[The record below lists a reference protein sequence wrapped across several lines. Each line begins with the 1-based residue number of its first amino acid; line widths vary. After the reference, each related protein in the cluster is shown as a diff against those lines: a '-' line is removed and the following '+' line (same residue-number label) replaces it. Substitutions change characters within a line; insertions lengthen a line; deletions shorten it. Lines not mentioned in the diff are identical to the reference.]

1 MEGALKMEKIMKN
14 KLALKIICTLLA
26 VVLWFYVSYQEN
38 PRMTKTI
45 NDVPI
50 TLSGE
55 QALNE
60 NGLSVYSVSD
70 NSISV
75 IANAKRLTLARLT
88 NKNTTGVIN
97 VSSFRKPGKYSVHVA
112 VSSSVTSDPVFTAKG
127 KNIVVVIEPIETKS
141 FNVDVAFEQ
150 KESSDFKVKSYTAS
164 DKKVTVKAPESIL
177 KYVDCVKTETL
188 SPAKEKQ
195 SAKLVAYDKN
205 GAILERVECIPVATD
220 VTFSFYSSKTVPVV
234 LKIKG
239 GAKHELPESSN
250 VRIFG
255 EKNDLDKIE
264 QIETKSID
272 ISPYEAGSDIEMK
285 LSLPDG
291 ISLYDSSD
299 SIVVNLKEEYFK

>member
-1 MEGALKMEKIMKN
+1 MEKIMQN

-26 VVLWFYVSYQEN
+26 VVLWIYVSYQEN
-38 PRMTKTI
+38 PTMTKTI
-45 NDVPI
+45 DDVPI

-112 VSSSVTSDPVFTAKG
+112 VSSNVTSDPVFTAKG
-127 KNIVVVIEPIETKS
+127 KNISVVIEPIETKT
-141 FNVDVAFEQ
+141 FNIDVSFEQ
-150 KESSDFKVKSYTAS
+150 GKAASDFKVESHNTT

-177 KYVDCVKTETL
+177 NLVSSVKTETL

-195 SAKLVAYDKN
+195 TAKLIAYDKN
-205 GAILERVECIPVATD
+205 GVVLERVECIPAETD
-220 VTFSFYSSKTVPVV
+220 VTFSFYSFKTVPVV
-234 LKIKG
+234 LKLKG
-239 GAKHELPESSN
+239 GAEHKLPESSN
-250 VRIFG
+250 IRIFG
-255 EKNDLDKIE
+255 EKADIDKIE
-264 QIETKSID
+264 QIKTKPID
-272 ISPYEAGSDIEMK
+272 ISVYEANSDVEAR
-285 LSLPDG
+285 LSLPKG
-291 ISLYDSSD
+291 ISLYDSKD

>member
-1 MEGALKMEKIMKN
+1 MEKIMQN

-26 VVLWFYVSYQEN
+26 VVLWIYVSYQEN
-38 PRMTKTI
+38 PTMTKTI
-45 NDVPI
+45 DNVPI

-112 VSSSVTSDPVFTAKG
+112 VSSNITSDPVFTAKG

-141 FNVDVAFEQ
+141 FNVDVSFEQ
-150 KESSDFKVKSYTAS
+150 NEATSDFKVKSHSTS

-177 KYVDCVKTETL
+177 NLVASVRTQLL
-188 SPAKEKQ
+188 SPTKEKQ
-195 SAKLVAYDKN
+195 SAKLIAYDKN
-205 GAILERVECIPVATD
+205 GAILERVECIPAETEVS
-220 VTFSFYSSKTVPVV
+220 FSFYSSKTVPVV
-234 LKIKG
+234 LKLSNG
-239 GAKHELPESSN
+239 TKHELPESSN

-255 EKNDLDKIE
+255 EKSDLDKIE
-264 QIETKSID
+264 QIETKSLD
-272 ISPYEAGSDIEMK
+272 ISVYEAGSDIETK
-285 LSLPDG
+285 LSLPKG
-291 ISLYDSSD
+291 ISLYDSKD
-299 SIVVNLKEEYFK
+299 SIVINLKEEYFK